1 MTTRDAVIV
10 IVGLLFVVQSILF
23 AESVATPLEADRPPP
38 FQTELPINFVTDAPP
53 LYTLA
58 PIPGDIK

>member
-1 MTTRDAVIV
+1 MAIRDAAII
-10 IVGLLFVVQSILF
+10 IVGLLFVVQSIRL
-23 AESVATPLEADRPPP
+23 AESVATPLETDRPPP